1 MKMSVNI
8 SDQEIRDIRELS
20 ERGSLTMTD
29 IIRQGIRVL
38 KTLDQAQRDGKEI
51 VLRDPSTNTNERLV
65 IL

>member
-8 SDQEIRDIRELS
+8 PDQEVRDIRELS
-20 ERGSLTMTD
+20 ERSSLTMTD
-29 IIRQGIRVL
+29 VIRQGIRVL

-51 VLRDPSTNTNERLV
+51 VLRDPSTKTNERLV